1 MFKVHQTI
9 LLTSTEE
16 KFKNSRADCQKKINA
31 KKTKAKDRCL
41 NKRKVYRFYQEVT
54 CIKF

>member
-9 LLTSTEE
+9 LLTSTAE
-16 KFKNSRADCQKKINA
+16 KFKNSRVDCQKKINA